1 MPSFRM
7 TFLKI
12 ACSALVLLILS
23 SPNPGHAQADSS
35 PGLGIGGLSENTTW
49 QRYFAG
55 RFGTGQDS
63 TGERIVALHAFYGLT
78 LAYSRANWDSGDAC
92 RYSGDNSGEI
102 TTDFGNGSR
111 SGPLT
116 VYFDPDHSGTLRG
129 VVEARLDVRTWV
141 QDGARIVDAD
151 GCAGP
156 KVAVLRENLWRYLVG
171 RDPMTP
177 SEIAALPQARSAPG
191 PIGERPFTPMVTNW
205 MPFVDACLQ
214 FHKRLGQV
222 SDYITLNCV
231 CTEHVTQETGNI
243 ALYRQMISGYAEA
256 QSRGMPPLWVERYNA
271 LCGDDAAK
279 KSDRIR
285 ENFAMLMPASPLL
298 LAATARPA
306 LENDW
311 KSAVLDCVD
320 NLGTFYLDNG
330 YTFSGTS
337 VGATCVCTEA
347 AAAQVG
353 DRDLYDSLL
362 RADFDTAKQND
373 LYTAFKQKRPEL
385 CDLHGDRARMLND
398 TMRDRFAEIVD
409 IRGLT
414 DKAPF
419 RP

>member
-1 MPSFRM
+1 MPSFRT
-7 TFLKI
+7 TFLKFV
-12 ACSALVLLILS
+12 CSALALLILS
-23 SPNPGHAQADSS
+23 FPSPGHAQTGSS
-35 PGLGIGGLSENTTW
+35 PGLGIGGLSENATW

-55 RFGTGQDS
+55 RFGPGQDS

-92 RYSGDNSGEI
+92 RYSGDSSGEI

-141 QDGARIVDAD
+141 RDGARIVDAD

-191 PIGERPFTPMVTNW
+191 PIDERPFTPMVANW

-214 FHKRLGQV
+214 FHKRLGKV
-222 SDYITLNCV
+222 SDHITLSCV

-243 ALYRQMISGYAEA
+243 ALYQQMTSGYAEA
-256 QSRGMPPLWVERYNA
+256 RSRGMPPLWVERYNA

-285 ENFAMLMPASPLL
+285 DNFALLAPGSPLL
-298 LAATARPA
+298 LAAMARPA
-306 LENDW
+306 LEGDW

-330 YTFSGTS
+330 YTFSGIS
-337 VGATCVCTEA
+337 IGATCVCTEA

-362 RADFDTAKQND
+362 RADFDTAKQSAS
-373 LYTAFKQKRPEL
+373 YTAFMQKRPEL
-385 CDLHGDRARMLND
+385 CDLVPDQARMLND
-398 TMRDRFAEIVD
+398 TVRDRFAEIVEA
-409 IRGLT
+409 RGLT
-414 DKAPF
+414 DEAPF

>member
-1 MPSFRM
+1 MPSFCT
-7 TFLKI
+7 TFLKFV
-12 ACSALVLLILS
+12 CSALALIILS
-23 SPNPGHAQADSS
+23 FPGPGHAQTGSA
-35 PGLGIGGLSENTTW
+35 PGLGIGGLSENATW
-49 QRYFAG
+49 QRYYAG
-55 RFGTGQDS
+55 RFGPGQDS

-92 RYSGDNSGEI
+92 RYSGDSSGEI

-116 VYFDPDHSGTLRG
+116 VYFNPDHSGTLRG
-129 VVEARLDVRTWV
+129 VVEARLDVRTWER
-141 QDGARIVDAD
+141 DGAQIVAAD

-171 RDPMTP
+171 RDPMTS
-177 SEIAALPQARSAPG
+177 SELAALPQARSAPG
-191 PIGERPFTPMVTNW
+191 PVGERPFTPISSNW

-222 SDYITLNCV
+222 SDYITLGCV

-243 ALYRQMISGYAEA
+243 ALYQQMASSYAEA

-285 ENFAMLMPASPLL
+285 DNFALLVPGSPLL
-298 LAATARPA
+298 PAASAGPA
-306 LENDW
+306 LQGDW
-311 KSAVLDCVD
+311 KSAVLGCVD
-320 NLGTFYLDNG
+320 NLGSYNLQQGNTMG
-330 YTFSGTS
+330 GIRT
-337 VGATCVCTEA
+337 GALCVCMEA

-353 DRDLYDSLL
+353 DRDLYDSVM
-362 RADFDTAKQND
+362 RADFDTARQNSF
-373 LYTAFKQKRPEL
+373 YNAFEQKRPEL
-385 CDLHGDRARMLND
+385 CDLRGGARMLTD
-398 TMRDRFAEIVD
+398 TMRDRLAEIVEM
-409 IRGLT
+409 RGLT
-414 DKAPF
+414 KDAPF